1 MFDNSNN
8 TFEYKYYKQLDRD
21 SYFFS
26 NRDKFKSFVK
36 QKSVKKKAKNRK
48 KK

>member
-1 MFDNSNN
+1 M
-8 TFEYKYYKQLDRD
+8 FEYKFYKQLDRD
-21 SYFFS
+21 SFFFS

-36 QKSVKKKAKNRK
+36 QKSVKKKPKRNK